1 MTSTEVKI
9 LVGAATLAFLLAL
22 FLDFRKQKRIRLLIA
37 HMKERQSERWRGL
50 PWLHRVIPRV
60 GLRTLLQAEPID
72 DAESVDAYRH
82 LRKLERRQLIT
93 LIVGAVAIVIVLAG
107 TRYWGWSW

>member
-1 MTSTEVKI
+1 MTNIEVKI
-9 LVGAATLAFLLAL
+9 LVGAATIAFLFAL

-37 HMKERQSERWRGL
+37 HMKEKQGEKWRGL
-50 PWLHRVIPRV
+50 PWLHRVIPRI
-60 GLRTLLQAEPID
+60 GLRTLLQTAPID
-72 DAESVDAYRH
+72 DAESVDAYRN

-93 LIVGAVAIVIVLAG
+93 LIVGAVAIVVVLAG